1 MNGGNSVTVY
11 PAGARGHAAPI
22 RTISGSNTELN
33 FPQSMALDADKNIY
47 TTNGLNPSEDWLVA
61 VFAAGANGNVAPI
74 RSISGSN
81 TGLHDPTGIALAA
94 DGTTYVVNALLGHW
108 SVTVYAPG
116 ATGNVAPVRTIG
128 GSNTGLGWP
137 FSVALDS
144 NAEPYVVNRY
154 ICDRGHCV
162 GADQVTVFA
171 AGANGNV
178 SPIRT
183 IGGPN
188 TLLKDPVGIALDAGN
203 NVYVT
208 NGNNRV
214 TVYAAGANGNVAR
227 IQAISG
233 SNTRLRQP
241 FGIAVNAEGQIYVMN
256 APNDQRGSVNV
267 YAAGAT
273 GNVSP
278 IRTIHGSKT
287 GLAGPLGGAVR

>member
-1 MNGGNSVTVY
+1 MNEVNSVTVY

-81 TGLHDPTGIALAA
+81 TGLHDPA
-94 DGTTYVVNALLGHW
+94 
-108 SVTVYAPG
+108 
-116 ATGNVAPVRTIG
+116 
-128 GSNTGLGWP
+128 
-137 FSVALDS
+137 
-144 NAEPYVVNRY
+144 
-154 ICDRGHCV
+154 
-162 GADQVTVFA
+162 
-171 AGANGNV
+171 
-178 SPIRT
+178 
-183 IGGPN
+183 
-188 TLLKDPVGIALDAGN
+188 GIALDAGN

-256 APNDQRGSVNV
+256 APNDQR
-267 YAAGAT
+267 A
-273 GNVSP
+273 
-278 IRTIHGSKT
+278 
-287 GLAGPLGGAVR
+287 